1 MSNPL
6 IRKLEKLD
14 RLTAEE
20 RSVLES
26 FTFVDRDAGQDED
39 IVKQGTA
46 PKASTLLLEGLAG
59 RYKILG
65 NGQRQITAL
74 HIPGDF
80 VDLHSFLLARMDH
93 AIVALTP
100 CRVAAVSHDTL
111 RQVTE
116 RFPHLGRVLW
126 LTTLIDGSIHRE
138 WLVAMGRRTALAHTA
153 HIFCELYLRFKLIGA
168 IDGYSFKL
176 PLTQE
181 EMADTLGLSHVHVNR
196 TLGELRDAG
205 LLEWRRQLVTIHDW
219 DRLAE
224 VAEFDDTYLNLKGK
238 PL

>member
-6 IRKLEKLD
+6 IGKLEKLD
-14 RLTAEE
+14 RLNAEE

-26 FTFVDRDAGQDED
+26 FTSPDREVGQDED
-39 IVKQGTA
+39 IVRQGAA
-46 PKASTLLLEGLAG
+46 PRHSTLLLEGIAG
-59 RYKILG
+59 RYKVLG
-65 NGQRQITAL
+65 SGQRQITAL
-74 HIPGDF
+74 HISGDF

-93 AIVALTP
+93 AIIALTP
-100 CRVAAVSHDTL
+100 CKVAAVPHDTL

-116 RFPHLGRVLW
+116 RHPHLGRVLW

-153 HIFCELYLRFKLIGA
+153 HLFCEMFLRFKLIGA
-168 IDGYSFKL
+168 VDGYTFKL

-205 LLEWRRQLVTIHDW
+205 LLKWRRQLVTIYDW
-219 DRLAE
+219 DRLTD
-224 VAEFDDTYLNLKGK
+224 VAEFDPTYLNLQGK

>member
-1 MSNPL
+1 MPNPL
-6 IRKLEKLD
+6 IEKLEKLD
-14 RLTAEE
+14 RLSDEE

-26 FTFVDRDAGQDED
+26 FTPMDRQVGRDED

-46 PKASTLLLEGLAG
+46 PRHSSLLLEGIAG
-59 RYKILG
+59 RYKVLG
-65 NGQRQITAL
+65 SGQRQITAL
-74 HIPGDF
+74 HVPGDF
-80 VDLHSFLLARMDH
+80 VDLHSFLLAKMDH

-100 CRVAAVSHDTL
+100 CRVAAVSHEIL
-111 RQVTE
+111 RQVTD

-126 LTTLIDGSIHRE
+126 LTTIIDGSIHRE

-153 HIFCELYLRFKLIGA
+153 HLFCEMFLRLEVIGA
-168 IDGYSFKL
+168 VDGHTFKL

-181 EMADTLGLSHVHVNR
+181 ELADTLGLSHVHVNR

-205 LLEWRRQLVTIHDW
+205 LLEWRRQLVTILDW
-219 DRLAE
+219 DRLTE
-224 VAEFDDTYLNLKGK
+224 VAEFDPTYLNLKGK

>member
-1 MSNPL
+1 MSNSL
-6 IRKLEKLD
+6 IKKLEKLD
-14 RLTAEE
+14 RLTAEV

-26 FTFVDRDAGQDED
+26 FAFADRDVGQDED
-39 IVKQGTA
+39 IVKQGTT
-46 PKASTLLLEGLAG
+46 PKVSTLLLEGLAG
-59 RYKILG
+59 RYKVLG
-65 NGQRQITAL
+65 DGQRQITAL
-74 HIPGDF
+74 HVP
-80 VDLHSFLLARMDH
+80 VDLHSFLLAKMDH

-153 HIFCELYLRFKLIGA
+153 HMFCELFLRLKLIGA
-168 IDGYSFKL
+168 VDVYSFKL

-181 EMADTLGLSHVHVNR
+181 EMADALGLSHVHVNR

-219 DRLAE
+219 DRLVE